1 MGIEDSGS
9 RCSYLC
15 VRVSLL
21 FGRRGVRLRS
31 FWCWLFFWVVDG
43 EKNMLF
49 VFWCFDDQVNSVKM
63 E

>member
-1 MGIEDSGS
+1 
-9 RCSYLC
+9 LC